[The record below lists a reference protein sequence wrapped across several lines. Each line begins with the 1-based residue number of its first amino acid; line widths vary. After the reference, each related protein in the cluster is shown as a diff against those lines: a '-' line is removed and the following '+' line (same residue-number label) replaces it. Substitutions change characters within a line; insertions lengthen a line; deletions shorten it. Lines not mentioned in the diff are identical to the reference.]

1 MNTITEAKSY
11 SEDRQINSKKEAED
25 GDGHQGLEELDED
38 YDSDSESDAEEAGDD
53 GPPTWSG
60 YALLKS
66 INSNLSDTRLGM
78 ARGQR

>member
-25 GDGHQGLEELDED
+25 GDGHQGLED
-38 YDSDSESDAEEAGDD
+38 YDSDSESDADSEAGDD

-66 INSNLSDTRLGM
+66 TNSNLSDTCLGM